1 VQKTS
6 DAKPRKMKRTGPS
19 NSQLRDLITELRKK
33 ANEHGMKIW
42 KLIADDLEKPTRQ
55 RRIVNL
61 YKINKNTKANETIVV
76 PGKVLGIG
84 ELDHAITVAAWQ
96 FSESASEKINKIGK
110 TLQIT
115 ELLKESPK
123 GKRIRVIG

>member
-1 VQKTS
+1 M
-6 DAKPRKMKRTGPS
+6 AKRTGPS

-42 KLIADDLEKPTRQ
+42 TRIADDLEKPARQ

-61 YKINKNTKANETIVV
+61 YKINKNTKPDETILI

-84 ELDHAITVAAWQ
+84 ELNHKVTIAAWQ

-110 TLQIT
+110 AMQII

-123 GKRIRVIG
+123 GKRIRIIG